1 MSGIYIK
8 HQVERIYMDLRV
20 LTRKSHPVSSPF
32 SWPVIMDLSSVP
44 HNIEVTFGPVM
55 GIRRI
60 GCAFSELDI
69 YVMLL
74 ITYKT
79 QFF

>member
-1 MSGIYIK
+1 MYLI
-8 HQVERIYMDLRV
+8 V

-60 GCAFSELDI
+60 GCAFSELDV
-69 YVMLL
+69 YVVLF
-74 ITYKT
+74 ITYRT
-79 QFF
+79 QFFEMKHTSRS

>member
-1 MSGIYIK
+1 MENIS
-8 HQVERIYMDLRV
+8 MDMNI
-20 LTRKSHPVSSPF
+20 LTRKSHSVSSPF

-60 GCAFSELDI
+60 GRACSELD
-69 YVMLL
+69 V
-74 ITYKT
+74 
-79 QFF
+79 

>member
-1 MSGIYIK
+1 
-8 HQVERIYMDLRV
+8 MDLII

-44 HNIEVTFGPVM
+44 HNIEVTFGPGM

-60 GCAFSELDI
+60 GGAFSELDV
-69 YVMLL
+69 YVMLF
-74 ITYKT
+74 ITYRTHYFEIKHT
-79 QFF
+79 SRA